1 MSGSQV
7 ETDAAAEGD
16 AEMVIDESEV
26 EDLGRRLQAAGI
38 SLPDYGAAELRRLT
52 EGGGAEGA
60 LSNVSNVTEVVVV
73 QNISNVTV
81 RARTLVTCRG
91 LFSLGCVLT
100 PICPAVLQDTGPV
113 LLDPMVLPLVKVKA
127 KGVVSIRSRD
137 TSEYM
142 HHVSRSTGR
151 LWAVTVAAT
160 LTTDRCCEQVD
171 HMSYFPEAYG
181 AKISDSDIGR
191 LRSVLTAVEPV
202 ADIIQLRMWGR

>member
-1 MSGSQV
+1 M

-81 RARTLVTCRG
+81 RARTLAQR
-91 LFSLGCVLT
+91 
-100 PICPAVLQDTGPV
+100 AV
-113 LLDPMVLPLVKVKA
+113 
-127 KGVVSIRSRD
+127 SS
-137 TSEYM
+137 
-142 HHVSRSTGR
+142 
-151 LWAVTVAAT
+151 WAA
-160 LTTDRCCEQVD
+160 
-171 HMSYFPEAYG
+171 F
-181 AKISDSDIGR
+181 
-191 LRSVLTAVEPV
+191 
-202 ADIIQLRMWGR
+202 